1 MSARS
6 ITGDICKGVPVH
18 IEYFTA
24 VDVDRTVLNTS
35 AFVEAVILPGIEL
48 YYADDKEWANDAI
61 QDLTQQLALNIGN
74 AFDIF
79 AYVNQRADE
88 SGKKVVDMR
97 TLVQRVMSKHKN
109 EKGHLSK
116 DFIETIMAPGS
127 LQLLKTLEED
137 PMTIWGFLTTGG
149 EQTQTSKLLVI
160 NEIMRE
166 YIGVSANAQII
177 GTEHKAQDIATWY
190 DAGRDDFTIPPELTD
205 GRQVYARHIRMID
218 DKRKNLQYDVHSI
231 PKGRLLVYLAA
242 RYGVNS
248 EPGAMSLIEVM
259 HRIKPT
265 Q

>member
-1 MSARS
+1 MSERLY
-6 ITGDICKGVPVH
+6 ID
-18 IEYFTA
+18 YFTV

-48 YYADDKEWANDAI
+48 YYTDDHKWANDTVR
-61 QDLTQQLALNIGN
+61 DLTQQLALNIGN
-74 AFDIF
+74 AFDVF
-79 AYVNQRADE
+79 TYVNQRADE
-88 SGKKVVDMR
+88 SGKKTVDIR
-97 TLVQRVMSKHKN
+97 ALVQRVMSKYKN
-109 EKGHLSK
+109 EKGRLSR

-127 LQLLKTLEED
+127 LQLLKTLEDD
-137 PMTIWGFLTTGG
+137 PMTMWGFLTTGG

-190 DAGRDDFTIPPELTD
+190 DAGRDAFEVPRELTD

-218 DKRKNLQYDVHSI
+218 DKRKNLQYDTHSI
-231 PKGRLLVYLAA
+231 PEDRLHVYLAA

-248 EPGAMSLIEVM
+248 EPGAMSLIEVA
-259 HRIKPT
+259 HRIEPT